1 MASSVLPC
9 IFSVAMAFK
18 TITIDVPA
26 YQRLKKLKQP
36 GDSFS
41 DVLKRELPEPCDTAG
56 EIEDYYRRHGVPKA
70 NPKLEA
76 ALRVGR
82 GRRSKRP

>member
-1 MASSVLPC
+1 MP
-9 IFSVAMAFK
+9 FK
-18 TITIDVPA
+18 TITIDITA
-26 YQRLKKLKQP
+26 YNRLKKLKLP

-41 DVLKRELPEPCDTAG
+41 DVLKRELPEPLETAS
-56 EIEDYYRRHGVPKA
+56 EIEDYYCQHGVPKA

-76 ALRVGR
+76 AMLAGR